1 MEEFNFSL
9 QKVLEYGLQVEDQ
22 VKGHFAEVNRLENE
36 KNTELDQVMQEK
48 DSMMETPQFS
58 VSRMQVTRRYIQ
70 ALNDQIMICHD
81 QLLGLQAQKEQIR
94 SELIEAQK
102 QRKILERL
110 KSKQLAQYQKEL
122 AREEQKQ
129 LDDFHRPQQ
138 NVNIA

>member
-9 QKVLEYGLQVEDQ
+9 QKVLEYRLQVEDQ

-81 QLLGLQAQKEQIR
+81 QLLGLQAQK
-94 SELIEAQK
+94 
-102 QRKILERL
+102 
-110 KSKQLAQYQKEL
+110 SKFA
-122 AREEQKQ
+122 
-129 LDDFHRPQQ
+129 
-138 NVNIA
+138 VN

>member
-9 QKVLEYGLQVEDQ
+9 QKVLEYRLQVEDQ

-58 VSRMQVTRRYIQ
+58 VSRMQVTRRYLQ
-70 ALNDQIMICHD
+70 ALNEQIMIYHD
-81 QLLGLQAQKEQIR
+81 QLLGLQAQKEQVR

-110 KSKQLAQYQKEL
+110 KAKQLAQYQKDL

-129 LDDFHRPQQ
+129 LDDFHRPPQ

>member
-1 MEEFNFSL
+1 
-9 QKVLEYGLQVEDQ
+9 
-22 VKGHFAEVNRLENE
+22 
-36 KNTELDQVMQEK
+36 
-48 DSMMETPQFS
+48 
-58 VSRMQVTRRYIQ
+58 
-70 ALNDQIMICHD
+70 MICHD

-110 KSKQLAQYQKEL
+110 KTKQLAQYQKEL
-122 AREEQKQ
+122 AHEEQKQ